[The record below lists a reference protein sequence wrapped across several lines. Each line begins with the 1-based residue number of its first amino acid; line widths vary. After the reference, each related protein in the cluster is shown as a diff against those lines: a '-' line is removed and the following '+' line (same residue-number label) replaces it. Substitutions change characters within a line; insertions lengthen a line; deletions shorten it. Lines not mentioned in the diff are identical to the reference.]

1 MEILSGELY
10 IEEIKELIREYTS
23 SLRRDLSFQNLD
35 EELNDI
41 KAKYTDHDGK
51 LLAAIEDG
59 KVIGCI
65 ALRRFD
71 ESRCEM
77 KRLFVK
83 PEYRGHRAGQALVE
97 EIIKTARD
105 MGYHAMLLDTV
116 APLQSAIKLYHL
128 YGFREIPA
136 YYENPMPDA
145 IFMELELS

>member
-1 MEILSGELY
+1 MEILPGELY
-10 IEEIKELIREYTS
+10 IEEIKELIREYTN
-23 SLRRDLSFQNLD
+23 SLKRDLTFQNLD

-51 LLAAIEDG
+51 LLAAFEDG
-59 KVIGCI
+59 KAIGCI

-71 ESRCEM
+71 ENRCEM

-83 PEYRGHRAGQALVE
+83 PEYRGRRAGQALVE
-97 EIIKTARD
+97 EIIKNARN
-105 MGYHAMLLDTV
+105 MGYHSMLLDTV
-116 APLQSAIKLYHL
+116 TPLQSAVKLYHI

-145 IFMELELS
+145 IFMELKL